1 MKKNHLTLALSA
13 FLILGLSNQIHAQ
26 TEKDIDE
33 VAVNL
38 LDKMS
43 DVIGDIESCTFDLVK
58 DEDFINEDGMVERR
72 RNHIT
77 SYFKGPDRFAIRSK
91 GQKGNKGFWY
101 NGETLTYYSFDE
113 NNYVVL
119 PTPNT
124 SMATIDS
131 VNVTFGI
138 RFPAADL
145 FYPSFTDDVIEA
157 FDRVKFAGMKRI
169 QGQDY
174 FHVIA
179 ENDKLIFQLWIGN
192 DGYYLPQMYSY
203 TIKSA
208 QPLAV
213 SARFDKWEL
222 GVELPDP
229 MFEFSPPDGARMI
242 SIMAQE

>member
-1 MKKNHLTLALSA
+1 MKKNHLIFALCA
-13 FLILGLSNQIHAQ
+13 FLILGLSNQVHAQ

-43 DVIGDIESCTFDLVK
+43 DVIGDIESCTFRLVK
-58 DEDFINEDGMVERR
+58 DEDFVNDDGMIERR
-72 RNHIT
+72 RSRT
-77 SYFKGPDRFAIRSK
+77 TAYLKGPDRFTFRSRGNK
-91 GQKGNKGFWY
+91 SNKGFWY

-131 VNVTFGI
+131 VHVTFGI

-145 FYPSFTDDVIEA
+145 FYPSFTDDVLEA
-157 FDRVKFAGMKRI
+157 FDRVKFAGMKQI
-169 QGQDY
+169 DGQDY

-179 ENDKLIFQLWIGN
+179 ENSKLIFQLWIGN
-192 DGYYLPQMYSY
+192 DGFYLPQMYAY
-203 TIKSA
+203 TIKGE
-208 QPLAV
+208 QPRSV
-213 SARFDKWEL
+213 SAKFDLWEL

-229 MFEFSPPDGARMI
+229 MFEFSPPDGARLI